1 MSKNKLI
8 PKKQNGEK
16 VLKYEP
22 VGDLENVNLELVT
35 VKPEEW
41 QLDFKQN
48 FANKDIRQQL
58 YKELLLKG
66 RERPLNLSPEQLL
79 EYLDARSDF

>member
-1 MSKNKLI
+1 MKNKQLI
-8 PKKQNGEK
+8 PKKQNREK
-16 VLKYEP
+16 ILKYEP

-48 FANKDIRQQL
+48 FANKDIR
-58 YKELLLKG
+58 
-66 RERPLNLSPEQLL
+66 
-79 EYLDARSDF
+79 